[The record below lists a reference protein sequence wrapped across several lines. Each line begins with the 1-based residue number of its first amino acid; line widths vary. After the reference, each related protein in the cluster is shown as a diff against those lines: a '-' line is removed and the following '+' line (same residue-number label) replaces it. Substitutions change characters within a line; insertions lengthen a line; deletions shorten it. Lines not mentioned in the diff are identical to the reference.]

1 VSSRNAMRCW
11 FAICAI
17 ALALFAN
24 AGFAQSQ
31 THLRAPPDLLQR
43 VGFDQNLGRQ
53 VPLDAHFREANG
65 ARVSLRD
72 LLRDKPTLLVPGY
85 FDCRNICSVVR
96 SGVANAVRR
105 SGLKPSGQFN
115 VVLVSIDPKET
126 PADARTTQSN
136 DALAHPGAGVAR
148 WHYLTGAQS
157 DIAPLMRAIGY
168 RYFFDKRDGQYA
180 HATGVVLLTPQG
192 RVTQY
197 LFGVQFA
204 PETLRLA
211 LVDASH
217 GKVGNIVDR
226 LLLLCCA
233 YDVSTG
239 RYTLLIHRVMQGLG
253 ITSALALCGW
263 ILVLRRGELKR
274 ARNRGVAR

>member
-1 VSSRNAMRCW
+1 MSSRNAMQCW
-11 FAICAI
+11 LAICAI

-24 AGFAQSQ
+24 PSVAQTQ

-53 VPLDAHFREANG
+53 VPLDARFHEADG
-65 ARVSLRD
+65 ASISFGQ
-72 LLRDKPTLLVPGY
+72 LLHGKPTLLVPGY
-85 FDCRNICSVVR
+85 FDCKNICGVVR

-105 SGLKPSGQFN
+105 SGLKPGEQFN

-126 PADARTTQSN
+126 PADAHTAQSN
-136 DALAHPGAGVAR
+136 DVLAHAGAGVAH
-148 WHYLTGAQS
+148 WHYLTGAQA

-168 RYFFDKRDGQYA
+168 RYFYDRRDGQYA
-180 HATGVVLLTPQG
+180 HATGVVVLTPQG

-211 LVDASH
+211 LVDASR

-253 ITSALALCGW
+253 ITTALALCGW

-274 ARNRGVAR
+274 VRDRGAAR

>member
-1 VSSRNAMRCW
+1 MSSRNAMRCW
-11 FAICAI
+11 LAICALTL
-17 ALALFAN
+17 LADAS
-24 AGFAQSQ
+24 FAQTQ

-53 VPLDAHFREANG
+53 VPLDARFREADG
-65 ARVSLRD
+65 ASVSLRE
-72 LLRDKPTLLVPGY
+72 LLHDKPALLVPGY

-96 SGVANAVRR
+96 SGVANAVRL
-105 SGLKPSGQFN
+105 SGLKPGGQFN

-126 PADARTTQSN
+126 PADARRAQSH
-136 DALAHPGAGVAR
+136 DALAHPGAGIAR

-157 DIAPLMRAIGY
+157 DIAPLMHAIGF
-168 RYFFDKRDGQYA
+168 RYFLDRRDDQYA
-180 HATGVVLLTPQG
+180 HATGIVLLTPQG

-211 LVDASH
+211 LVDASQ
-217 GKVGNIVDR
+217 GQVGNIVDR

-274 ARNRGVAR
+274 ARNHGVAR

>member
-1 VSSRNAMRCW
+1 LL
-11 FAICAI
+11 IG
-17 ALALFAN
+17 ALALAFFAN
-24 AGFAQSQ
+24 AGFAQA

-43 VGFDQNLGRQ
+43 VGFDQDLGAQ
-53 VPLDAHFREANG
+53 VPLDGHFREADG
-65 ARVSLRD
+65 AGVSLRQ
-72 LLRDKPTLLVPGY
+72 LLHDKPTLLVPGY
-85 FDCRNICSVVR
+85 FDCRNICGVVR

-105 SGLKPSGQFN
+105 SGLKPGEQFN

-126 PADARTTQSN
+126 PADAHTTQGD
-136 DALAHPGAGVAR
+136 DALAHPGAGVTQ
-148 WHYLTGAQS
+148 WHYLTGAQG
-157 DIAPLMRAIGY
+157 DIAPLMRAIGF
-168 RYFFDKRDGQYA
+168 RYFLDKRDNQYA
-180 HATGVVLLTPQG
+180 HATGIVVLTPQG
-192 RVTQY
+192 RTTQY

-217 GKVGNIVDR
+217 GKIGNIVDR
-226 LLLLCCA
+226 LILLCCA

-263 ILVLRRGELKR
+263 VLVLRRGETKR
-274 ARNRGVAR
+274 ARDQGAAP

>member
-1 VSSRNAMRCW
+1 LKACTIV
-11 FAICAI
+11 
-17 ALALFAN
+17 ALTIFLAFVAP
-24 AGFAQSQ
+24 ACRAQPNR
-31 THLRAPPDLLQR
+31 LRAPPDLLQR

-53 VPLDAHFREANG
+53 APLDARFREANG
-65 ARVSLRD
+65 ASVSLRQ
-72 LLRDKPTLLVPGY
+72 LLHGKPTLLVPGY
-85 FDCRNICSVVR
+85 FDCRNICGVVR

-105 SGLKPSGQFN
+105 SGLKPGEQFN

-126 PADARTTQSN
+126 PVDAHTAQGN
-136 DALAHPGAGVAR
+136 DALAHPGAGVAH

-157 DIAPLMRAIGY
+157 DIAPLMHAIGY
-168 RYFFDKRDGQYA
+168 RYFHDRRDGQYA
-180 HATGVVLLTPQG
+180 HATGIVLLTPEG

-217 GKVGNIVDR
+217 GKVGNVVDR
-226 LLLLCCA
+226 LILLCCA

-263 ILVLRRGELKR
+263 ILVLRRGESKR
-274 ARNRGVAR
+274 AREQGVQP

>member
-1 VSSRNAMRCW
+1 MNRRRVAQGW
-11 FAICAI
+11 LAFCA
-17 ALALFAN
+17 LVLFAN
-24 AGFAQSQ
+24 ASFAQTQ

-43 VGFDQNLGRQ
+43 VGFDQNLGGQ
-53 VPLDAHFREANG
+53 VPLDARFRDANG
-65 ARVSLRD
+65 AGVSLRQLVQD
-72 LLRDKPTLLVPGY
+72 RPTLLVPGY
-85 FDCRNICSVVR
+85 FDCKNICGVVR

-105 SGLKPSGQFN
+105 SGLQPGDQFN

-126 PADARTTQSN
+126 PADARTAQSN
-136 DALAHPGAGVAR
+136 DALAHPGAGVAQ
-148 WHYLTGAQS
+148 WHYLTGAQI

-168 RYFFDKRDGQYA
+168 RYFQDRRDGQYA
-180 HATGVVLLTPQG
+180 HATGVVVLTPQG

-197 LFGVQFA
+197 LLGVQFA

-211 LVDASH
+211 LVDASR
-217 GKVGNIVDR
+217 GKIGNIVDR
-226 LLLLCCA
+226 LVLLCCA

-263 ILVLRRGELKR
+263 LLVLRRGELKR
-274 ARNRGVAR
+274 GRDQETAQ